1 MLMVYRI
8 FVKSSPRA
16 AGKYDGIVVLNYVYK
31 IGRGASLGWMFFAYF
46 ISSDHLAT
54 RTPHHHAS
62 RITKGSSVC
71 LNPWFSRQPRRSFP
85 AIALPA
91 LTGQT
96 LIDVKR
102 IVCPDPEVAKQA
114 SPTLVVAYELED
126 LVFSQQK
133 LRGNH
138 SYLCCFSN
146 EVTNFS

>member
-1 MLMVYRI
+1 MVC
-8 FVKSSPRA
+8 
-16 AGKYDGIVVLNYVYK
+16 
-31 IGRGASLGWMFFAYF
+31 
-46 ISSDHLAT
+46 
-54 RTPHHHAS
+54 
-62 RITKGSSVC
+62 VC
-71 LNPWFSRQPRRSFP
+71 LKPSFSRQPHRSFP

-133 LRGNH
+133 LRGNR
-138 SYLCCFSN
+138 SYFCCFLMTLQIFLNGLRFYS
-146 EVTNFS
+146 F